1 MATRGVFQLRTL
13 TVQYCD
19 YGGSS
24 RGARDFIRNR
34 IVDFA
39 RDHPHA
45 EVVTELKRGR
55 HPKLVGGYVTGN
67 TKVVEVKNR
76 NPDEIMDFAFM
87 LRNSSGRKMTKF
99 KRPVESR
106 NPSIQ
111 GVWSNEFPLHTI
123 PFDVKHQG

>member
-13 TVQYCD
+13 TIMYCD

-24 RGARDFIRNR
+24 RGVREFIRNR

-39 RDHPHA
+39 RETPHA
-45 EVVTELKRGR
+45 QVVTELRRGR
-55 HPKLVGGYVTGN
+55 HPKIVGDYIKGN
-67 TKVVEVKNR
+67 SKVVEVKNR
-76 NPDEIMDFAFM
+76 DPDEVLDFAYM

-99 KRPVESR
+99 KVPVYTR

-111 GVWSNEFPLHTI
+111 GVWSNEV
-123 PFDVKHQG
+123 PFHSLPFEVQHQG